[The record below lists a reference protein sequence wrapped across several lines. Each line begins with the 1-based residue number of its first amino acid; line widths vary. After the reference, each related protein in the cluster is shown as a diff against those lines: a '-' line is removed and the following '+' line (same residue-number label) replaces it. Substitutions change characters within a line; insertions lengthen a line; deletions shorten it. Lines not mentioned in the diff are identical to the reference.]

1 MKIQTTSIALALVMV
16 AGAAQAQTAGT
27 WMVRGGI
34 TNITPDVDSGNLSAS
49 SLPNTKIDANG
60 NTQLG
65 GGITYMVDDHWAVDL
80 PLATPFKHNLYGAGA
95 ISGAGKIGESKALP
109 MSLLAQYHF
118 GEANAQFRPYIGGGP
133 TYAKFYKEK
142 GTAVLTAITGGS
154 SSTPTTLS
162 LESKLALTV
171 QVGATVAL
179 NERWFL
185 DGMVAKTFLKT
196 RGTLSTGQTI
206 DVTLNPLT
214 VAVAV
219 GYKF

>member
-1 MKIQTTSIALALVMV
+1 MKIQTTSIAIALVLA

-34 TNITPDVDSGNLSAS
+34 TNITPDVTSGNLSAS
-49 SLPNTKIDANG
+49 SLPNTKIDSNG
-60 NTQLG
+60 STQLG
-65 GGITYMVDDHWAVDL
+65 GGITYMVDNHWAVDL
-80 PLATPFKHNLYGAGA
+80 PLATPFKHNLYGADA
-95 ISGAGKIGESKALP
+95 IAGAGKIGETKALP
-109 MSLLAQYHF
+109 ISLFAQYRF

-162 LESKLALTV
+162 LESKLGLTV
-171 QVGATVAL
+171 QAGATFAL
-179 NERWFL
+179 NERWFI
-185 DGMVAKTFLKT
+185 DGMVAKTFVKT

-206 DVTLNPLT
+206 DVTLNPVT